1 MIQFVCDSCFRV
13 KGPEE
18 AWLLGLAAESLGVT
32 AARREITIL
41 SAWDRDRA
49 VHPLAVH
56 FCSEACKG
64 HYIEQLFGSEEPEVE
79 EVVEV
84 TTTTARPKAKRGTS
98 KVKIRKTRRKSAA

>member
-13 KGPEE
+13 KRPEE

-41 SAWDRDRA
+41 SASDRDRA

-56 FCSEACKG
+56 FCSEACKD

-84 TTTTARPKAKRGTS
+84 TTTTARSKAKRAGTS
-98 KVKIRKTRRKSAA
+98 KVKIRKARKSAA